1 MSLVEKIITGL
12 TIWILSVVAIGL
24 TVIIYAAFTS
34 SGGAKIDCT
43 THNISPD
50 STASQKAVCRNGK

>member
-12 TIWILSVVAIGL
+12 TLWIMTVVAVGL
-24 TVIIYAAFTS
+24 TVVIYAALTN

-43 THNISPD
+43 THNINPD